1 MKVFWSWQA
10 DLDPRLHQ
18 YLVRDALRDALRD
31 ACDHIAQ
38 ADEVEEA
45 DRPQVDHDTAG
56 VVGTPDI
63 VASILTKVEEAAV
76 FVADVTP
83 VGRTVPTENRPGRA
97 PEDLPPV
104 KFLQNPNVMSELGYA
119 DRAIGQGR
127 IILVAN
133 SARYPGPEALPF
145 DWRHRRGPVLY
156 HLPDGAIGSQ
166 RQAVRIELAGR
177 LAEYIRPILTQ
188 VASGTPC
195 HPSMLAREASATDPG
210 VWSGA
215 DNGVVFNESM
225 IHDERKT
232 AILPPGP
239 RIYVRLAPE
248 RWAQPSRQ
256 ELDERMGRHDVRLAI
271 RGSYGSSGVDAD
283 GAFAASGIRTLDD
296 GRYLAGGI
304 TQWFADNGEI
314 WGVDTT
320 SFGGDEDAGRYF
332 ASQLP
337 FPYLALFFRSALAA
351 IRSYSQDGAIEVEL
365 GATGLL
371 AAGFPR
377 SNSNGR
383 TPALSDRV
391 SVRGKASD
399 WTAARRN
406 RLLHR
411 FWNALVD
418 AYGLPVAATMEDFEC
433 AAGVTLSPTDED

>member
-18 YLVRDALRDALRD
+18 YLVRDALRDA
-31 ACDHIAQ
+31 CDHIAQ
-38 ADEVEEA
+38 ADEVDEA

-56 VVGTPDI
+56 LVGTPDI
-63 VASILTKVEEAAV
+63 VASILAKIEESAV

-83 VGRTVPTENRPGRA
+83 VGRTVPAENRPGRA
-97 PEDLPPV
+97 AEDLPTV

-127 IILVAN
+127 IILIAN

-156 HLPDGAIGSQ
+156 TLPDGATGSQ
-166 RQAVRIELAGR
+166 RQAVRVELAGR
-177 LAEYIRPILTQ
+177 LAEFIRPILMQ
-188 VASGTPC
+188 VASETPAR
-195 HPSMLAREASATDPG
+195 PSALSREGSATDPAL
-210 VWSGA
+210 WAGA
-215 DNGVVFNESM
+215 DDGVVFNESL

-239 RIYVRLAPE
+239 RLYVRLAPE
-248 RWAQPSRQ
+248 RWTPPSRQ
-256 ELDERMGRHDVRLAI
+256 ELDQRMGRHDVRLAM
-271 RGSYGSSGVDAD
+271 RGSYGSSGVDGD

-320 SFGGDEDAGRYF
+320 SFGGDDAAGRYF

-351 IRSYSQDGAIEVEL
+351 IRSYSRDGAIEVEL

-371 AAGFPR
+371 SAGFPR
-377 SNSNGR
+377 SDSNGR

-391 SVRGKASD
+391 SVRGKATD

-406 RLLHR
+406 DLLRR

-418 AYGLPVAATMEDFEC
+418 AYGLPIAADMEAFER
-433 AAGVTLSPTDED
+433 AAGVTLSRIDED